1 MRCNSLRHGALR
13 FVDKVTSHHGFGT
26 FSTGLMLIAGAS
38 LSGCAGKEEAGSRPL
53 FAVEAPLVG
62 HLVQRI
68 GGSGFVACD
77 RPMDTLPL
85 FTDVAS
91 QADSAFQLLGRG
103 PLPVLLERRGN
114 LPGPIRFAAPEG
126 PNCAQLLP
134 GGLILV
140 RGTEPFWAIHGY
152 ADSATV
158 VTPEDPGG
166 KGYTQG
172 RWAHPDSLTWV
183 FTAVAPEAGDTLR
196 FELTAVRC
204 IEAMS
209 GSWHPFEAEVSWGDR
224 RLRGCAVEGVE
235 AARGRP

>member
-1 MRCNSLRHGALR
+1 M
-13 FVDKVTSHHGFGT
+13 
-26 FSTGLMLIAGAS
+26 
-38 LSGCAGKEEAGSRPL
+38 

-134 GGLILV
+134 GGLILA
-140 RGTEPFWAIHGY
+140 RGSEPFWAIHGY
-152 ADSATV
+152 ADSAIV
-158 VTPEDPGG
+158 VTPEDPSG
-166 KGYTQG
+166 KAYVKGNWEPPAAG
-172 RWAHPDSLTWV
+172 RWA
-183 FTAVAPEAGDTLR
+183 FTAVNRVAGDTLR
-196 FELTAVRC
+196 LELRAGRC
-204 IEAMS
+204 VEAMS
-209 GSWHPFEAEVSWGDR
+209 GSWHPFEAAVAVGDR
-224 RLRGCAVEGVE
+224 RLHGCAVEGLE
-235 AARGRP
+235 AVRGGP